1 MSRGLNPPKPGVIQR
16 RLKSWNFWY
25 NFKWNQPYLNHGLN
39 LNRRSNSLNSVT
51 GSLKWMASKAG
62 FHNSR
67 AFTHAG
73 FSTSKHLFNFRKVWP
88 TFVKNWFEIYYEIYF
103 MLIIKNY
110 KIIGL
115 YVQHYYSSDIYLN
128 RDTWQMKQEYL

>member
-1 MSRGLNPPKPGVIQR
+1 
-16 RLKSWNFWY
+16 
-25 NFKWNQPYLNHGLN
+25 
-39 LNRRSNSLNSVT
+39 
-51 GSLKWMASKAG
+51 MASKAG